1 MKLYNLYYKNMKIN
15 HFPIAPKAVM
25 EILSPDRRSIKKMK
39 NGQIIEIPTNKIE
52 VIPVTIV

>member
-1 MKLYNLYYKNMKIN
+1 
-15 HFPIAPKAVM
+15 M
-25 EILSPDRRSIKKMK
+25 EILSPDRRSIKKIK